1 MSHIT
6 AGDILP
12 IRYKPESQY
21 NHAGGDAS
29 YYGDLTEGGAFTPT
43 DNPNPHTTWTGAKG
57 RRYDPT
63 KYVYTNL
70 EAGYNV
76 SLETRDLAGWDRI
89 IDYAILTNRL
99 LPTSRHTI
107 LEVAR
112 ASEPTDIDMIT
123 YSGCMTDRLE
133 IRADQPGG
141 IVRFEESV
149 LASYSLPVT
158 HTIPP
163 VHNRY
168 EDKPAVQWKGPT
180 YYNGVEIYP
189 QSLRISI
196 NNNIGRVKGE
206 VNPDGTLRTISATT
220 ALVLGRQEITAEVDV
235 WMEDLAAII
244 ERGPGFLWEE
254 NGGTPPL
261 VVTFGIEHP
270 VSLTMTV
277 QPLADGQHHG
287 IVQDKQM
294 QTLRFKCSAISKA
307 AVTSP

>member
-6 AGDILP
+6 GGDILP

-21 NHAGGDAS
+21 SHAVGNAD

-43 DNPNPHTTWTGAKG
+43 DNPNPYTTWTGAKG
-57 RRYDPT
+57 RIYDPT

-70 EAGYNV
+70 EAGYNA
-76 SLETRDLAGWDRI
+76 SLETRDLTGWDRI
-89 IDYAILTNRL
+89 IDYALLNNRS
-99 LPTSRHTI
+99 LPTSRQTI

-112 ASEPTDIDMIT
+112 AQEPTNVDRIT

-141 IVRFEESV
+141 IVHFEESV
-149 LASYSLPVT
+149 LASYSLPAT
-158 HTIPP
+158 NTIPV
-163 VHNRY
+163 VHTRY
-168 EDKPAVQWKGPT
+168 EDKPAVQWRGSTT
-180 YYNGVEIYP
+180 YDGTEIYP
-189 QSLRISI
+189 QTLRIAI
-196 NNNIGRVKGE
+196 NNNLARVKGE
-206 VNPDGTLRTISATT
+206 VTPDGASASISATA
-220 ALVLGRQEITAEVDV
+220 ALAPGRQEIEAEVNV
-235 WMEDLAAII
+235 WMEDLRAII
-244 ERGPGFLWEE
+244 KRGPGFLEE
-254 NGGTPPL
+254 DGDTAPL

-270 VSLTMTV
+270 VALTMTV

-307 AVTSP
+307 AVTSS

>member
-21 NHAGGDAS
+21 NHAGGDAA

-43 DNPNPHTTWTGAKG
+43 DNPAPYTTWTGAKG

-89 IDYAILTNRL
+89 LDNAIMATPGRY
-99 LPTSRHTI
+99 PSRHTI

-163 VHNRY
+163 VHTRY
-168 EDKPAVQWKGPT
+168 DDKPAVQWRGPT
-180 YYNGVEIYP
+180 TYDGVAIYP
-189 QSLRISI
+189 QTLRISI

-206 VNPDGTLRTISATT
+206 VTPDGASASISATA
-220 ALVLGRQEITAEVDV
+220 ALAPGRQEIEAEVDV
-235 WMEDLAAII
+235 WMEDLRAII
-244 ERGPGFLWEE
+244 KRGPGFLEE
-254 NGGTPPL
+254 DGDTAPL
-261 VVTFGIEHP
+261 VVTLGIENP
-270 VSLTMTV
+270 VALTMTV
-277 QPLADGQHHG
+277 QPLADGQHHS

-307 AVTSP
+307 AVTSS

>member
-6 AGDILP
+6 AGDISP
-12 IRYKPESQY
+12 IRYKPESTY
-21 NHAGGDAS
+21 NHATGNAQ
-29 YYGDLTEGGAFTPT
+29 YYGDITEGGAITPT
-43 DNPNPHTTWTGAKG
+43 DNPNPYVTWTGSKG
-57 RRYDPT
+57 RKYDPS

-70 EAGYNV
+70 EAGYNA

-89 IDYAILTNRL
+89 IDNALMASGY
-99 LPTSRHTI
+99 PSRQTI
-107 LEVAR
+107 LEVMHNSLTSSVDR
-112 ASEPTDIDMIT
+112 LT

-141 IVRFEESV
+141 IVRFEETV
-149 LASYSLPVT
+149 VASYSTSDLNTTPVT
-158 HTIPP
+158 HST
-163 VHNRY
+163 HA
-168 EDKPAVQWKGPT
+168 DKPAVQWKGPT
-180 YYNGVEIYP
+180 YYNGVAIYP

-254 NGGTPPL
+254 NGGTTPL
-261 VVTFGIEHP
+261 VVTFGIENP
-270 VSLTMTV
+270 VALTMTV

-307 AVTSP
+307 AVTSS

>member
-6 AGDILP
+6 AGDISP
-12 IRYKPESQY
+12 IRYKTENTY
-21 NHAGGDAS
+21 NHSLGDAA

-43 DNPNPHTTWTGAKG
+43 DNPTPYTTWTGAKG

-89 IDYAILTNRL
+89 LDNAIMATPGRY
-99 LPTSRHTI
+99 PSRQTI
-107 LEVAR
+107 LEVQR
-112 ASEPTDIDMIT
+112 AQVITNVDRIT

-149 LASYSLPVT
+149 VASYSLPSIN
-158 HTIPP
+158 TIPVP
-163 VHNRY
+163 HSIHAN
-168 EDKPAVQWKGPT
+168 KPAVQWRGPT
-180 YYNGVEIYP
+180 TYDGTEIYP
-189 QSLRISI
+189 QTLRISI
-196 NNNIGRVKGE
+196 NNNIARVKGE
-206 VNPDGTLRTISATT
+206 VTPDGASAAISAT
-220 ALVLGRQEITAEVDV
+220 AKLALGRQEITAELDV
-235 WMEDLAAII
+235 WMEDLRAII
-244 ERGPGFLWEE
+244 KRGPGFLEE
-254 NGGTPPL
+254 NGGTAPL

-277 QPLADGQHHG
+277 QPMADGQHHG

-307 AVTSP
+307 AVTSS